1 MMKTLSYSLEHGQQI
16 PEWND
21 KELLD
26 VFIALEGAKG
36 YGNVL
41 ETLQGEYDRLNA
53 ILDEFSSRAKGSA
66 DVVRAAELYRRI
78 LFFKIQALKGHV
90 TADKSKTI
98 GDTVTVKDLQIRYG
112 IKSRQGVSTWLARN
126 LDIINQKSAEPVK
139 KSGKYWRIPVSALPV
154 IDMLRRGRKER

>member
-1 MMKTLSYSLEHGQQI
+1 MKTLSYSLEHGQQI

-26 VFIALEGAKG
+26 VFIAPEGAKG

-90 TADKSKTI
+90 TADESKTI

-154 IDMLRRGRKER
+154 MLRRGRKER